1 MAKDAPKDEAEVEEA
16 PKKKPRGKLF
26 LIIGIVLALAGI
38 GGGAG
43 WYLTQGE
50 VKPGEAKVA
59 AQKEDDHKPPVFVPL
74 EVFTVNLQADGGND
88 HILQVA
94 MDLKVGDEKVVEEV
108 KAHMPEVR
116 NGVLLLLSGKTAEQ
130 IGNQEGK
137 QKLSAEILEQVNKP
151 LNVKEAGKGVTGV
164 YFTSFV
170 IQ

>member
-1 MAKDAPKDEAEVEEA
+1 MAKDKPKDEAEVEEA
-16 PKKKPRGKLF
+16 PKKKPKGKLF

-38 GGGAG
+38 GGAG
-43 WYLTQGE
+43 WYFTQGDA
-50 VKPGEAKVA
+50 KPGEEKEA
-59 AQKEDDHKPPVFVPL
+59 AHKEDDHKPPVFVPL
-74 EVFTVNLQADGGND
+74 EVFTVNLQADGGNE

-94 MDLKVGDEKVVEEV
+94 MDLKVVDEKVVEDV

-130 IGNQEGK
+130 IGNLEGK

-151 LNVKEAGKGVTGV
+151 LNIKEAGKSVTGV